1 MGDAG
6 PPTSSRRT
14 VLKSTA
20 LLGASALGVNGLS
33 TGTASG
39 DVSGTLPDSGWP
51 VFGSDLGNSGVGPS
65 GISASYMDRSWLKRV
80 DGGGFLASP
89 VVANGVVYA
98 ARGGGSLLAIEV
110 ETGEVLWENDRYS
123 LCFSSPA
130 VADGTV
136 YLTTVDQTVALDAA
150 TGEPTW
156 SADIGGLGSPT
167 VVEDTLYV
175 TGEPGGWD
183 GENDYADNWGPQ
195 TIAALSIVDGS
206 EQWRA
211 TADRMVDTS
220 PAVADGRLVVGGEG
234 LVTAF
239 DAETGE
245 QQWSV
250 DQRMEAAAPEDGITT
265 TVSLV
270 DGTVYGQTAAGVF
283 ALDAETGE
291 EVWTR
296 DDTREPSTAGTTISA
311 GLGWGGA
318 GLERVAVTEDSV
330 FATVQDPDDKFSSRL
345 YALDRDTGETR
356 WTFSGSRLG
365 EQYSSVKN
373 CPTVADGLVYVVGKS
388 GIPNDGLPNPE
399 TVYALDAADGR
410 VEKAYHGL
418 NGVGTGGD
426 GGAEVEAPVTVVDG
440 TVLVASY
447 IANGLDSFF
456 LSCLAGTDDL
466 ELPAPD
472 VTIDTEED
480 EYTTCSAVDLQATLD
495 GYERGDY
502 DMALVRWFVDG
513 EYVETTYSTFEVAG
527 TGIQSFEFDAGR
539 HTVKAVAYDW
549 WDRRDTDSMTITV
562 SEDCEDDETA
572 GVGIEVATED
582 PTVGEAVRFE
592 ATVDG
597 DADDLAYDWES
608 ACAEQIGSDGEVVR
622 FEWSD
627 PGEYDVSLI
636 ATDTETDEEYTAS
649 TTVDVDG

>member
-39 DVSGTLPDSGWP
+39 DASGTLPDSGWP
-51 VFGSDLGNSGVGPS
+51 VFGSDLGNSGVGPA
-65 GISASYMDRSWLKRV
+65 GISATYMDRSWLKRV

-98 ARGGGSLLAIEV
+98 VRGGGSLLAIEV
-110 ETGEVLWENDRYS
+110 ETGETIWENDRYS

-150 TGEPTW
+150 TGEPKW

-183 GENDYADNWGPQ
+183 GENDYADNWGPK
-195 TIAALSIVDGS
+195 TVAALSIADGS

-239 DAETGE
+239 DAETGDR
-245 QQWSV
+245 QWTV
-250 DQRMEAAAPEDGITT
+250 DRSGGDTESDDGYTT

-270 DGTVYGQTAAGVF
+270 DGTVYGQTTGGVF
-283 ALDAETGE
+283 ALDAATGE
-291 EVWTR
+291 AVWTR
-296 DDTREPSTAGTTISA
+296 DDTREPGTAGTTISA
-311 GLGWGGA
+311 GLGWDGA

-330 FATVQDPDDKFSSRL
+330 FATVRDPEDRYTASL
-345 YALDRDTGETR
+345 YALDRETGETR
-356 WTFSGSRLG
+356 WTFGGSTLG
-365 EQYSSVKN
+365 AAYSSVQN

-388 GIPNDGLPNPE
+388 GSDDDSYPNPE
-399 TVYALDAADGR
+399 TVYALDPADGSIA
-410 VEKAYHGL
+410 KAYHGL
-418 NGVGTGGD
+418 NGVGTAGD

-440 TVLVASY
+440 TVFVASY
-447 IANGLDSFF
+447 LANGLASFF
-456 LSCLAGTDDL
+456 LAALEGTDDL

-472 VTIDTEED
+472 VTVETTDD
-480 EYTTCSAVDLQATLD
+480 EYTRCSSVEFHANLEDFD
-495 GYERGDY
+495 RDNY
-502 DMALVRWFVDG
+502 DKTLVRWFVDD
-513 EYVETTYSTFEVAG
+513 EYVLTSFATYEAAG
-527 TGIQSFEFDAGR
+527 SGMPRFDLEAGE

-562 SEDCEDDETA
+562 SEDCEDDETV

-597 DADDLAYDWES
+597 DDDDLAYDWES
-608 ACAEQIGSDGEVVR
+608 ACAEQIGDDGEVVR